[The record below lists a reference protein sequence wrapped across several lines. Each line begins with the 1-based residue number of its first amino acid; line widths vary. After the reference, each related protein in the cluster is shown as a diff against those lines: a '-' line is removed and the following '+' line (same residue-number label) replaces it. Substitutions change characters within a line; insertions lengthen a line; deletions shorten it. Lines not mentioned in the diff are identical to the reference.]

1 MLARKVKEKEKVR
14 PGIWDGDCQECKDK
28 TDRLPINL
36 LAQPLRLV
44 SIVIKLLCT
53 NDALYSIMETAPF
66 SSKEKLGSES
76 KYVYTTRVA
85 NVTDALR
92 DLFAIILSIIYKIWR
107 TTYDI

>member
-53 NDALYSIMETAPF
+53 NDAIIFNHGNCTIFFEGETRKRVEIRLHNTSRKRYGR
-66 SSKEKLGSES
+66 SSWFIR
-76 KYVYTTRVA
+76 YNFVNY
-85 NVTDALR
+85 
-92 DLFAIILSIIYKIWR
+92 I
-107 TTYDI
+107 